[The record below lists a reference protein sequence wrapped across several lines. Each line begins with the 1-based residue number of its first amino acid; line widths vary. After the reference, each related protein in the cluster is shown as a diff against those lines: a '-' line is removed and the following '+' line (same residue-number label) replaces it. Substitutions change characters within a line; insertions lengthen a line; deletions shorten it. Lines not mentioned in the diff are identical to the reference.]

1 MLKPIASLSV
11 EVVPQAILNCPVS
24 EVVGGHSDVV
34 KDSDEF
40 DAFEGASF
48 TLDSNLEIAVRHYQ
62 GYPKNTATIYID
74 QKVKDVEEISALIR
88 VILSE
93 FGLTEAVLRWERAKN
108 PQQ

>member
-11 EVVPQAILNCPVS
+11 EVIPQAILNCPVS
-24 EVVGGHSDVV
+24 EVVGGHSDIV

-40 DAFEGASF
+40 EGASF
-48 TLDSNLEIAVRHYQ
+48 KLDSNLEIAVRHYQ

-88 VILSE
+88 KILSE
-93 FGLTEAVLRWERAKN
+93 FGLTEAVLSWERARN
-108 PQQ
+108 PEL

>member
-1 MLKPIASLSV
+1 MIKPIASLSV

-24 EVVGGHSDVV
+24 EVIGGYSDIV

-40 DAFEGASF
+40 DEFEGASF
-48 TLDSNLEIAVRHYQ
+48 KLDSNLEIAVRHYQ

-88 VILSE
+88 KILSE
-93 FGLTEAVLRWERAKN
+93 FGLTEAVLSWERAKN
-108 PQQ
+108 PLL